1 MEELQMLMNNTEYF
15 SILERVKSQITSAQT
30 KAVMGVNREQIIHYW
45 EVGKVLS
52 ERVSWGNKF
61 IDNLSR
67 DIKLEFPDM
76 KGYSPRN
83 LRYMRKFSEFVS
95 EEILQTLSA
104 KFSWSHNTL
113 LIDKC
118 KSLGEYLWYAD
129 KIIEG
134 ALSLSR
140 LENRIELKSYERQA
154 NDEKATNYE
163 KLLPKN
169 QGRLVQ
175 ETLKSPYVFDFIE
188 RHDDIIEREIEQ
200 GLIANIAKTLLELG
214 TGFAFIGNQY
224 RLTVANEEYYLD
236 LLFYNTR
243 LRCYVVVELKAGKFK
258 PEYAGK
264 LNFYLSAIDDL
275 LKHEQDNPTI
285 GILLCKEREKIT
297 AEYALRDIN
306 KPIGVSEYKLSDF
319 VPAEFL
325 DTLPSAEDIEKR
337 IQEKYKIE

>member
-1 MEELQMLMNNTEYF
+1 M
-15 SILERVKSQITSAQT
+15 S
-30 KAVMGVNREQIIHYW
+30 VNREQIILYW
-45 EVGKVLS
+45 QIGKMLS
-52 ERVSWGNKF
+52 EKISWGNKF
-61 IDNLSR
+61 VDNLSR
-67 DIKLEFPDM
+67 DIKLDFPGI

-95 EEILQTLSA
+95 SEEILQTLSA
-104 KFSWSHNTL
+104 KMSWSHNTF

-129 KIIEG
+129 KVIEDG
-134 ALSLSR
+134 LSLS
-140 LENRIELKSYERQA
+140 LLQNRIELKNYERQA
-154 NDEKATNYE
+154 NDEKSTNYE
-163 KLLPKN
+163 RLLPEK
-169 QGRLVQ
+169 QGELVQ
-175 ETLKSPYVFDFIE
+175 EMLKSPYFFDFIE
-188 RHDDIIEREIEQ
+188 KHDDIIEREIEQ

-214 TGFAFIGNQY
+214 TGFAFVGNQY
-224 RLTVANEEYYLD
+224 RLTVGKEDYYID
-236 LLFYNTR
+236 LLFYNTK

-264 LNFYLSAIDDL
+264 LNFYLSAIDDV

-319 VPAEFL
+319 IPDELL

-337 IQEKYKIE
+337 IQEKYRIE